1 MDCSVYKLFC
11 ICNILALIL
20 CRWNVLLRSFSVHEV
35 FCLRHILSVKYLSII
50 CYNIGVYKMFCVCNI
65 VVLKCSFLWIIL
77 SMSFSYDISLKCSVY
92 WMLCPWNVLFM
103 GCHVLIVLLT
113 GCYIMTLICSFYEIM
128 PLKFPNHG
136 TCNRW

>member
-1 MDCSVYKLFC
+1 MNCSVYKLFC
-11 ICNILALIL
+11 ICNYFLVLIL
-20 CRWNVLLRSFSVHEV
+20 CQWNAFWSAFSVHEV
-35 FCLRHILSVKYLSII
+35 FYLRHILPKKYLYIK
-50 CYNIGVYKMFCVCNI
+50 CYDIGVYKMFCVCNI
-65 VVLKCSFLWIIL
+65 VVLKC
-77 SMSFSYDISLKCSVY
+77 SFSYDISLKCSVY

-136 TCNRW
+136 TCNK